1 MSRFE
6 STEPRRARCVAPCFV
21 QRRGDQAEREKRR
34 LRHVSG
40 KIWFSRNTKG
50 PNPDR
55 SSILVAT
62 PHRYIAIA
70 NMHVCI
76 KYFHRFCMCADVAHH
91 MGDEPPQKKHTHTNH
106 ARTQRTHTRHTHT
119 HHTRS
124 IRALALA
131 FMLVRPSL
139 APSSE
144 SLPAASAPLQPAL
157 SPSNNHPRAAQ
168 AARGG
173 GSKVLARM
181 PSSSTRRFRRRLP
194 VTSSGGRS
202 LTHTRRALLTRRRTR
217 THAALYAKPPSPPP
231 PRTRRLT
238 RGAASSRGC
247 RACPAYGSLRCS
259 SRGRRCGSA
268 RARRGRPLRRR
279 RRSRTCR

>member
-91 MGDEPPQKKHTHTNH
+91 MGDEPPRKKHTHTNH

-119 HHTRS
+119 SHAQYTRARS
-124 IRALALA
+124 RFHA
-131 FMLVRPSL
+131 
-139 APSSE
+139 
-144 SLPAASAPLQPAL
+144 
-157 SPSNNHPRAAQ
+157 RAAIARTVVRVAPRRVRT
-168 AARGG
+168 AAACTFPFQQPPSCGT
-173 GSKVLARM
+173 GS
-181 PSSSTRRFRRRLP
+181 PRRRLESAGP
-194 VTSSGGRS
+194 HAF
-202 LTHTRRALLTRRRTR
+202 LIHTTL
-217 THAALYAKPPSPPP
+217 PPP
-231 PRTRRLT
+231 PAGHLERRSLAHTHTPRLAHTQAHAHT
-238 RGAASSRGC
+238 RGTVREAPFSAATTDAS
-247 RACPAYGSLRCS
+247 PH
-259 SRGRRCGSA
+259 
-268 RARRGRPLRRR
+268 ARRGFFAGMSSLSSIWIAEMLEP
-279 RRSRTCR
+279 RSAVRLCASASR